1 MANPLLTLKDL
12 SLGFG
17 ETTLFDGFDLGIAA
31 GDRMALVGRNG
42 SGKSTLLK
50 VVAGLIEPDRGER
63 VQQGGMRA
71 AYLPQEPD
79 LSAYKTVLDY
89 AAGGLPEAEADE
101 TYRAEALLHALGLE
115 PTRGT
120 DGLSGGEARRA
131 ALARTLVGEPDIL
144 LLDEPTNHLDL
155 PAIQWLEEELS
166 GFRGAMVV
174 ISHDRAF
181 LERVTNGVLWL
192 DRGVL
197 RRMDGP
203 FHGFADW
210 QEGIWAQEE
219 VERAKLDKLIAQET
233 EWAKRGI
240 PARRKRNQGR
250 LRALGDL
257 REQRA
262 AQISRA
268 GTAALEIETG
278 AVSGKLVVEAEAIG
292 KDYEGRTIIRS
303 FSTRIQ
309 RGDAVGIVGP
319 NGAGKTTL
327 LRMLTGHLAPDHGK
341 VKLGT
346 NLTPV
351 YLDQKRETLDPTQT
365 LWDALVHSEI
375 GGGGDQV
382 MVRGKPR
389 HVVSY
394 LRDFLFDEKQ
404 ARQPVGSLS
413 GGERNRLLLAK
424 ALASPSNLLILDE
437 PTNDL
442 DMETLD
448 LLEEVLSDYDGTLL
462 LVSHDRDFLD
472 RVVSSTIWVEEGE
485 AMEYAGGFTDAR
497 HQRIA
502 GRGTDGFASDTRVG
516 SVAPPASGSSG
527 AAKAKPASK
536 PSGKLSFKEQREL
549 DQLPV
554 QMEKLTA
561 EIAALEKKLAGADFY
576 TRDPAGFNAAT
587 ARLTAAH
594 GEHAAAEERWL
605 ELEMKRE
612 ELAGG

>member
-50 VVAGLIEPDRGER
+50 VIAGLIEPDRGER

-79 LSAYKTVLDY
+79 LSAYSTVLDY

-101 TYRAEALLHALGLE
+101 TYRAEALLYALGLE

-131 ALARTLVGEPDIL
+131 ALARTLVGNPDIL

-203 FHGFADW
+203 FHGFSDW

-262 AQISRA
+262 AQIARA

-327 LRMLTGHLAPDHGK
+327 LRMLTGHLAPDRGK

-351 YLDQKRETLDPTQT
+351 YLDQKRETLDPAQT

-497 HQRIA
+497 QQRIA
-502 GRGTDGFASDTRVG
+502 GRGSDGFASDARIG
-516 SVAPPASGSSG
+516 SVAPPASGGSG

-576 TRDPAGFNAAT
+576 TRDPAGFSAASD
-587 ARLTAAH
+587 RLTAAH